1 MNKKTGMVN
10 KGAGKE
16 YRLINHWDN
25 QEIIPAARDSNKQWR
40 KFSMMDMIWLDMVED
55 LRQFGCSIEKIRQA
69 KGQLHTRYKNKEAAY
84 PLLAL
89 FIFIMISN
97 YNPVCL
103 KIYPDGGLKHLLQ
116 RGVSDR

>member
-1 MNKKTGMVN
+1 
-10 KGAGKE
+10 
-16 YRLINHWDN
+16 
-25 QEIIPAARDSNKQWR
+25 
-40 KFSMMDMIWLDMVED
+40 MMDMIWLDMVED
-55 LRQFGCSIEKIRQA
+55 LRQFSCSIEKIRQA
-69 KGQLHTRYKNKEAAY
+69 KGQLHVRYKNMEAAY

-116 RGVSDR
+116 RGVSPCYFNLCDRDDDEISCFEVRRKSMGSVFPEKLIFSKNKYRSPI